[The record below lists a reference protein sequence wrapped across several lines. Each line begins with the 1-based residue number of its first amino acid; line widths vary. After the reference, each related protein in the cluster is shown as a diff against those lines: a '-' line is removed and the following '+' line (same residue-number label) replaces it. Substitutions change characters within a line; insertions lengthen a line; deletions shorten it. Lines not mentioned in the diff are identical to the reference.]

1 MRRVAGLA
9 IMLALLAPWVAPA
22 QERFPDR
29 PVSMVV
35 GFPPGGVADVS
46 ARPVAAAL
54 EKIWGQPVVVQ
65 NKGGAGGAIGT
76 AFVAQAKPDGYTL
89 LMALASVSTLP
100 VADELFNRPPAF
112 KLSQLQPIA
121 LVTAD
126 PPILVVPA
134 DSPYKSL
141 GDIVAASKAKP
152 GSIPYASSGT
162 YGTYHVATE
171 MFAHEAGIKLHHVPY
186 NGGGPALRAI
196 LAKEVEI
203 GLLGPSIAAGQI
215 SAGKLRPLA
224 SWGAKRLPLFPDVPT
239 LKELGYD
246 IEYYIWSGVFAPAGV
261 PAPLLTQLREAMKRA
276 INDEAVKKALET
288 AGSPIAY
295 MDAPEFTRFFEA
307 DAKRLEAVVRKIG
320 RID

>member
-1 MRRVAGLA
+1 MHRFAGLA
-9 IMLALLAPWVAPA
+9 LTFALLTPWTAPA

-29 PVSMVV
+29 PVTMVV

-54 EKIWGQPVVVQ
+54 ERLWGQSVIVQ

-76 AFVAQAKPDGYTL
+76 AAVAQAKPDGYTL

-141 GDIVAASKAKP
+141 ADIVAASKAKP

-196 LAKEVEI
+196 LGKEVEI
-203 GLLGPSIAAGQI
+203 GLLGPSVAAGQI

-224 SWGAKRLPLFPDVPT
+224 AWGKDRLPLFPSVPT
-239 LKELGYD
+239 LKELGYNV
-246 IEYYIWSGVFAPAGV
+246 EYYIWSGVFAPAGL
-261 PAPLLTQLREAMKRA
+261 PAPVLTKLRGSLERT
-276 INDEAVKKALET
+276 INDEAVKKALQT

-295 MDAPEFTRFFEA
+295 MDTPAFTKFFEA
-307 DAKRLEAVVRKIG
+307 DARRLEAVVRKIG

>member
-1 MRRVAGLA
+1 MRRVAGFVFL
-9 IMLALLAPWVAPA
+9 LALLAPWVASA

-29 PVSMVV
+29 AVTMVV

-54 EKIWGQPVVVQ
+54 EKIWGHPVVVL
-65 NKGGAGGAIGT
+65 NKGGAGGAVGT
-76 AFVAQAKPDGYTL
+76 ASVAQAKPDGYTL

-112 KLSQLQPIA
+112 RLSQLQPIA

-141 GDIVAASKAKP
+141 GDIVSASKAKP

-171 MFAHEAGIKLHHVPY
+171 MFALEAGIKLHHVPY

-196 LAKEVEI
+196 LQKEVEV
-203 GLLGPSIAAGQI
+203 GLLGPSVAAGQI

-224 SWGAKRLPLFPDVPT
+224 SWGARRLPLFPDVPT

-246 IEYYIWSGVFAPAGV
+246 IEYYIWSGVFAPAGLPETV
-261 PAPLLTQLREAMKRA
+261 LAKLRADMKPA
-276 INDEAVKKALET
+276 INDNAVKNTLQA

-295 MDAPEFTRFFEA
+295 MDAPEFTKFFEA

-320 RID
+320 RVD

>member
-1 MRRVAGLA
+1 MRRFAGLA
-9 IMLALLAPWVAPA
+9 LTLALVTPLAALA
-22 QERFPDR
+22 QERCPDR
-29 PVSMVV
+29 AVTMVV

-76 AFVAQAKPDGYTL
+76 ASVAQAKPDGYTL

-112 KLSQLQPIA
+112 RLSQLQPIA

-134 DSPYKSL
+134 DSPFKSL
-141 GDIVAASKAKP
+141 ADIVEASKAKP
-152 GSIPYASSGT
+152 GSVSYASSGT

-171 MFAHEAGIKLHHVPY
+171 MFAYEVNIKLHHVPY
-186 NGGGPALRAI
+186 NGGAPALRAI
-196 LAKEVEI
+196 LANEVQI

-215 SAGKLRPLA
+215 SAGKLRALA
-224 SWGAKRLPLFPDVPT
+224 SWGAKRLPLFPNVPT
-239 LKELGYD
+239 LKELGHD

-261 PAPLLTQLREAMKRA
+261 PEPVMKQLREAMKQA

-295 MDAPEFTRFFEA
+295 MDVAEFTKFFEA

>member
-1 MRRVAGLA
+1 
-9 IMLALLAPWVAPA
+9 
-22 QERFPDR
+22 
-29 PVSMVV
+29 VV

-54 EKIWGQPVVVQ
+54 EKIWAHPVVVL
-65 NKGGAGGAIGT
+65 NKGGAGGAVGT
-76 AFVAQAKPDGYTL
+76 ASVAQAKPDGYTL

-112 KLSQLQPIA
+112 RLAQLQPIA

-141 GDIVAASKAKP
+141 SDIVAASKAKP

-186 NGGGPALRAI
+186 NGGAPALRAI
-196 LAKEVEI
+196 LGKEVEI
-203 GLLGPSIAAGQI
+203 GLLGPSVAAGQI
-215 SAGKLRPLA
+215 NAGKLRALA

-246 IEYYIWSGVFAPAGV
+246 IEYYIWSGVFAPVGLPETV
-261 PAPLLTQLREAMKRA
+261 LTKLRADMKQA
-276 INDEAVKKALET
+276 INDDAVKNALQA

-295 MDAPEFTRFFEA
+295 MDAPEFTKFFEA

>member
-1 MRRVAGLA
+1 MRRVAGLVFL
-9 IMLALLAPWVAPA
+9 LALLAPGATPA

-29 PVSMVV
+29 AVTMVV

-54 EKIWGQPVVVQ
+54 EKIWGHPAVVL

-112 KLSQLQPIA
+112 RLSQLQPIA

-141 GDIVAASKAKP
+141 SDIVAASKAKP

-196 LAKEVEI
+196 LQKEVEI
-203 GLLGPSIAAGQI
+203 GLLGPSVAAGQI
-215 SAGKLRPLA
+215 SAGTLRPLA
-224 SWGAKRLPLFPDVPT
+224 SWGAKRLPLFPNVPT

-246 IEYYIWSGVFAPAGV
+246 IEYYIWSGVFAPVGLPEPV
-261 PAPLLTQLREAMKRA
+261 LTKLRADTKQA
-276 INDEAVKKALET
+276 INDDQVKKALEA

-295 MDAPEFTRFFEA
+295 MDAPEFTKFFEA

>member
-1 MRRVAGLA
+1 MRRVAGFVFL
-9 IMLALLAPWVAPA
+9 LALLAPWVASA

-29 PVSMVV
+29 AVTMVV

-54 EKIWGQPVVVQ
+54 EKIWGHPVVVL
-65 NKGGAGGAIGT
+65 NKGGAGGAVGT
-76 AFVAQAKPDGYTL
+76 ASVAQAKPDGYTL

-112 KLSQLQPIA
+112 RLSQLQPIA

-141 GDIVAASKAKP
+141 GDIVSASKAKP

-171 MFAHEAGIKLHHVPY
+171 MFALEAGIKLHHVPY

-196 LAKEVEI
+196 LQKEVEV
-203 GLLGPSIAAGQI
+203 GLLGPSVAAGQI

-224 SWGAKRLPLFPDVPT
+224 SWGARRLPLFPDVPT

-246 IEYYIWSGVFAPAGV
+246 IEYYIWSGVFAPAGLPETV
-261 PAPLLTQLREAMKRA
+261 LAKLRADMKPA
-276 INDEAVKKALET
+276 INDNAVKNALQA

-295 MDAPEFTRFFEA
+295 MDAPEFTKFFEA

-320 RID
+320 RVD